1 MYLLASVT
9 FLGALLFS
17 ERKFNMMKH
26 YVCGFMFTKDLDKV
40 YLIRKNRPL
49 WQAGRLNG
57 IGGSIESFDKTPYE
71 AMVREFLEEAG
82 VVTQPYSWIHFC
94 SYYGENKSYCVKM
107 FYNIDQTGLLDIKTQ
122 TDEEIILVPVSFVL
136 NQHNSIIYN
145 LKWLIPLAIDK
156 SLNHKENGE
165 ITIYE

>member
-1 MYLLASVT
+1 
-9 FLGALLFS
+9 
-17 ERKFNMMKH
+17 
-26 YVCGFMFTKDLDKV
+26 
-40 YLIRKNRPL
+40 
-49 WQAGRLNG
+49 
-57 IGGSIESFDKTPYE
+57 
-71 AMVREFLEEAG
+71 
-82 VVTQPYSWIHFC
+82 
-94 SYYGENKSYCVKM
+94 M